1 MRLLPLLALLIA
13 LPVIAAPD
21 KIAPPGLRTDK
32 PVATITNADGDTLS
46 FSWRSAKGDYL
57 VLLEFRR
64 GGGGEFALEM
74 PLYQPDAY
82 IEPLETEWM
91 REREAT
97 GRQNLGDVEPTRIW
111 WVEWMDRDNVVAS
124 GMVFH
129 SVLRSKQMTITYRA
143 ADGAERTARFDISGL
158 RAALA
163 AATDI
168 KIED

>member
-1 MRLLPLLALLIA
+1 MRLAGLLVLLIA

-21 KIAPPGLRTDK
+21 KIEPPGLRTDK

-46 FSWRSAKGDYL
+46 FSWRNAKGSYL
-57 VLLEFRR
+57 VLLEFRP
-64 GGGGEFALEM
+64 GGGRELALEM
-74 PLYQPDAY
+74 PLYQPDTY

-97 GRQNLGDVEPTRIW
+97 GRQNLGNVEPARIW
-111 WVEWMDRDNVVAS
+111 WVEWMDSENIVAR

-129 SVLRSKQMTITYRA
+129 SLLRSKGVTISYRT
-143 ADGAERTARFDISGL
+143 ADGVERAARFDVSGL
-158 RAALA
+158 KAALT

-168 KIED
+168 KIKD